1 MLPTPIISTETL
13 ASCAEATQTEAP
25 KTIGAN
31 RDRFIIHQII
41 LAPLARTPK
50 IGCRVSPAI
59 GLSAGM
65 PLPND
70 ARNVRGTIERSINVD
85 SLQHHHELGCS
96 VTNEC
101 GVSLL
106 PLPFAGAMDAPGS
119 HSARLDWRAS
129 IDVRYCS
136 TKFRSACDVPTGT
149 PQACA
154 DMNEAAKAAS
164 GRPVRGAVPS
174 DAGPLCNTKN

>member
-25 KTIGAN
+25 KTIDAN

-41 LAPLARTPK
+41 LAPL
-50 IGCRVSPAI
+50 GCRVSPAI

-101 GVSLL
+101 GVSLS
-106 PLPFAGAMDAPGS
+106 AAPNCRRDGCARITS
-119 HSARLDWRAS
+119 CSA
-129 IDVRYCS
+129 
-136 TKFRSACDVPTGT
+136 
-149 PQACA
+149 
-154 DMNEAAKAAS
+154 
-164 GRPVRGAVPS
+164 
-174 DAGPLCNTKN
+174 

>member
-25 KTIGAN
+25 KTIDAN
-31 RDRFIIHQII
+31 RDRFIIHQVI

-50 IGCRVSPAI
+50 VGCCVSPAI

-70 ARNVRGTIERSINVD
+70 ARKVRGTIERSINVD

-96 VTNEC
+96 VTNEG

-106 PLPFAGAMDAPGS
+106 PLPFVGRDGCARITS
-119 HSARLDWRAS
+119 CSA
-129 IDVRYCS
+129 
-136 TKFRSACDVPTGT
+136 
-149 PQACA
+149 
-154 DMNEAAKAAS
+154 
-164 GRPVRGAVPS
+164 
-174 DAGPLCNTKN
+174 

>member
-25 KTIGAN
+25 KTIDAN
-31 RDRFIIHQII
+31 RDRFIINQII

-85 SLQHHHELGCS
+85 SLQQHHELGCS
-96 VTNEC
+96 VTT
-101 GVSLL
+101 
-106 PLPFAGAMDAPGS
+106 GAPQSMSAIAPPN
-119 HSARLDWRAS
+119 SAARAMHPQEHRRLVL
-129 IDVRYCS
+129 I
-136 TKFRSACDVPTGT
+136 
-149 PQACA
+149 
-154 DMNEAAKAAS
+154 
-164 GRPVRGAVPS
+164 
-174 DAGPLCNTKN
+174 